1 MELSTI
7 LTDYFVVIVFVGCL
21 VMGYILKNSTIF
33 KWINNKDIPAI
44 LAVLGAI
51 INCIVNGI
59 SVLSI
64 IAGAFT
70 GLASTG
76 AHQMFKKYVEKFSQK
91 NNEEE

>member
-7 LTDYFVVIVFVGCL
+7 LTEYFVVIVFVGCL

-51 INCIVNGI
+51 INCLVNGL
-59 SVLSI
+59 SVLSV

-76 AHQMFKKYVEKFSQK
+76 AHQLFKKYIEKYGEK
-91 NNEEE
+91 KDEE